1 MIPHGPSRLEVLQN
15 QYAKL
20 LSKVM
25 NWRVIFSQWQLGTRD
40 DVNGENRA
48 LQDHREEAMKTRI
61 ELAGLIELLIEKH
74 MIRREDLLEEQIE
87 VASRL
92 NKSLEEKFPGAVATD
107 DGMEIQPE
115 AFQATKDRL
124 GFPI

>member
-1 MIPHGPSRLEVLQN
+1 
-15 QYAKL
+15 
-20 LSKVM
+20 M

>member
-1 MIPHGPSRLEVLQN
+1 MTFHGPSRLEVLQN
-15 QYAKL
+15 QYSKL
-20 LSKVM
+20 LAKVM
-25 NWRVIFSQWQLGTRD
+25 NWKAIFSQWQLGTRD

-48 LQDHREEAMKTRI
+48 LQDHRGSMLKTQI
-61 ELAGLIELLIEKH
+61 EVGGLIELLIEKH
-74 MIRREDLLEEQIE
+74 IIRREDLLEEQIE

-92 NKSLEEKFPGAVATD
+92 NQSLEAKFPGAMATD

-115 AFQATKDRL
+115 AFQTTKDNL

>member
-1 MIPHGPSRLEVLQN
+1 MIFFGPSRLEVLQN

-20 LSKVM
+20 LAKVTK
-25 NWRVIFSQWQLGTRD
+25 WKLIFSQWQIGTRD

-48 LQDHREEAMKTRI
+48 IQDHRENAIKTQI
-61 ELAGLIELLIEKH
+61 ELGGLIELLIEKH
-74 MIRREDLLEEQIE
+74 IIRREDLLEEQIE

-92 NKSLEEKFPGAVATD
+92 NQSLEAKFPGARATD

-115 AFQATKDRL
+115 AFQVTKDRL